1 MPRLLSIAL
10 ALAATT
16 MLAVSATC
24 VAGEAGDPENMR
36 DPARGIA
43 PASTDADGH
52 GVALF
57 AGGCFWCVESVFDE
71 HKGVISA
78 VSGYAGGEEIAPT
91 YKDVG
96 YGRTHHTEVVRVVYD
111 PAVVTYAELLDV
123 FWHQIDPFQTN
134 GQFCDKG
141 EHYRSAV
148 FALDADQRKLA
159 EETKAAHGVRFDKT
173 IATHIYDGHVF
184 WPAEEYHQ
192 DFHVKNP
199 VHYLSYRTGCG
210 RDRRIEE
217 VWGSTAK
224 H

>member
-1 MPRLLSIAL
+1 MPRLIPLLLAVLATGLL
-10 ALAATT
+10 ALG
-16 MLAVSATC
+16 ATC
-24 VAGEAGDPENMR
+24 VAGETDDPDNMR
-36 DPARGIA
+36 DPARAVA
-43 PASTDADGH
+43 PVSVDANGH

-57 AGGCFWCVESVFDE
+57 AGGCFWCIESVFDD

-96 YGRTHHTEVVRVVYD
+96 YGRTGHTEVVRVVFD

-123 FWHQIDPFQTN
+123 FWGQVDPFQVN

-141 EHYRSAV
+141 PQYRSAV

-159 EETKAAHGVRFDKT
+159 DATKAAHKERFGRE
-173 IATHIYDGHVF
+173 IATIIYDGHTF
-184 WPAEEYHQ
+184 WPAETYHQ

-210 RDRRIEE
+210 RDRRIKEI
-217 VWGSTAK
+217 WGE
-224 H
+224 